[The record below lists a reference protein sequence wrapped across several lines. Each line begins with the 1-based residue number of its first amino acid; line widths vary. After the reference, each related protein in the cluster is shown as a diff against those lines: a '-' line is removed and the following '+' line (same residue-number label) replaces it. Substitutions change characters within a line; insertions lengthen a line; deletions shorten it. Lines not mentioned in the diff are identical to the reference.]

1 VHLVQTA
8 WRSFCNLINW
18 KARRAK
24 RNSGMQQDNVR
35 AGSAARR
42 QIVLTMVTESRSGT
56 RSGTPPRMRARGRLS
71 SPAEE
76 SLLDALAP
84 ILDQAFGEQIGVTEP
99 ITVPE
104 DAYNVSRDQYHST
117 VLLDRLARHKR
128 PEWDRLLGIADV
140 DLYTPNLNFVF
151 GQADAK
157 RGVAVFSLAR
167 LHTSD
172 RDRFVHRAATEAIHE
187 IGHTYGLAH
196 CDNTRCVM
204 WFSNTLEETD
214 RKGTRFCARHAQALR
229 AHMRSGHH
237 ER

>member
-1 VHLVQTA
+1 MPSTA
-8 WRSFCNLINW
+8 TS
-18 KARRAK
+18 K
-24 RNSGMQQDNVR
+24 
-35 AGSAARR
+35 RR
-42 QIVLTMVTESRSGT
+42 QIMLTMVAGARSGN
-56 RSGTPPRMRARGRLS
+56 R

-76 SLLDALAP
+76 SLLHALAP
-84 ILDQAFGEQIGVTEP
+84 FLEQAFGEAIGVTEP
-99 ITVPE
+99 IPLPE
-104 DAYNVSRDQYHST
+104 DAYSPSRDQYHST

-151 GQADAK
+151 GEADAK

-214 RKGTRFCARHAQALR
+214 RKGTRFCARHAQALHPR
-229 AHMRSGHH
+229 MRSGRN